1 MGLRGVVFGIVVSL
15 VSSACVPMMPAASGR
30 VGELR
35 GRIVGIEREKGLIAV
50 ATGPDTEGQW
60 LSLVPSTSVR
70 GPDISTV
77 DALKAGQRVYVR
89 TLHEPGADR
98 PEVLSITVIKYTLGP
113 KGTGPG
119 SIGIPG
125 F

>member
-1 MGLRGVVFGIVVSL
+1 MSFRGMVFGIVVSL
-15 VSSACVPMMPAASGR
+15 VCSACVSAMPAVSGR
-30 VGELR
+30 VGELH

-50 ATGPDTEGQW
+50 ATEPDTEAQW

-77 DALKAGQRVYVR
+77 DALRAGQRVYVR
-89 TLHEPGADR
+89 YHHEPGSDR
-98 PEVLSITVIKYTLGP
+98 PEVLSITVVKYALNP

-119 SIGIPG
+119 SVKLPG

>member
-1 MGLRGVVFGIVVSL
+1 
-15 VSSACVPMMPAASGR
+15 MMPAAQGR

-50 ATGPDTEGQW
+50 ATGPDTEAHW

-77 DALKAGQRVYVR
+77 EALQAGQRVYVR
-89 TLHEPGADR
+89 TLQGAGADP
-98 PEVLSITVIKYTLGP
+98 PEVLSITVIKYTLAP
-113 KGTGPG
+113 KGTGYG
-119 SIGIPG
+119 SVKIPG

>member
-1 MGLRGVVFGIVVSL
+1 MSFRGVMFGIVVSL
-15 VSSACVPMMPAASGR
+15 VCSACVPTMPAVSGR
-30 VGELR
+30 VGELH

-50 ATGPDTEGQW
+50 ATESDTEGQW

-77 DALKAGQRVYVR
+77 DALQAGQRVYVR
-89 TLHEPGADR
+89 YHHEPGSDR
-98 PEVLSITVIKYTLGP
+98 PEVISITVVKYTLNP

-119 SIGIPG
+119 SVKLPG